1 MVGMLRLGVFS
12 VSDPLPLYVCE
23 SHYYTMVSRGKVRD
37 YVPVYNYD
45 GLHCFFKECH
55 SRVFR
60 KILAGDGDKQT
71 KKVFVFG
78 DQVVE
83 ERVF

>member
-1 MVGMLRLGVFS
+1 MFL
-12 VSDPLPLYVCE
+12 VSDLLPLYVCE

-55 SRVFR
+55 GRVFR
-60 KILAGDGDKQT
+60 KILAGDGGVQT
-71 KKVFVFG
+71 KPVFVWAG
-78 DQVVE
+78 HVVE
-83 ERVF
+83 EALK